1 MKNITTILQEK
12 NVKVDT
18 LPDNIQSAIENSMNL
33 FEDIQTLEDTLTEES
48 TDEEKAEFNELK
60 ETHEDFNEQILG
72 AIDNFQEELEAKK
85 KAQNNASP
93 APAPAPEPKPA
104 TPPSSNPEPKKKG
117 IGFGTFIIGAAVLI
131 VTAGAVNMMRNKN

>member
-48 TDEEKAEFNELK
+48 TDEEKAEFTELK
-60 ETHEDFNEQILG
+60 QTHEDFNEQILG
-72 AIDNFQEELEAKK
+72 AIENFQEELEAKN
-85 KAQNNASP
+85 KAQKNASP
-93 APAPAPEPKPA
+93 APAPVPAPKPP
-104 TPPSSNPEPKKKG
+104 TPPSNPEPKKKG

>member
-33 FEDIQTLEDTLTEES
+33 FEDIQTLEDTFTEES

>member
-48 TDEEKAEFNELK
+48 TDEEKAEFTELK

-72 AIDNFQEELEAKK
+72 AIDNFEKEVEAKK

-93 APAPAPEPKPA
+93 APAPAPAPAPKPA
-104 TPPSSNPEPKKKG
+104 SNPDPEEKKKG
-117 IGFGTFIIGAAVLI
+117 FGIGTFILGAAVLI
-131 VTAGAVNMMRNKN
+131 ATAGAVNMMRNKN

>member
-18 LPDNIQSAIENSMNL
+18 
-33 FEDIQTLEDTLTEES
+33 F
-48 TDEEKAEFNELK
+48 
-60 ETHEDFNEQILG
+60 
-72 AIDNFQEELEAKK
+72 
-85 KAQNNASP
+85 QNNASP

>member
-1 MKNITTILQEK
+1 MKNITTILKEK

-33 FEDIQTLEDTLTEES
+33 FEDIQTLEETLTEES
-48 TDEEKAEFNELK
+48 TDEEKAEFTELK
-60 ETHEDFNEQILG
+60 QTHEDFNEQILG

-93 APAPAPEPKPA
+93 APSPAPEPKPA
-104 TPPSSNPEPKKKG
+104 TPPPSNPEPKKKG